1 MGTRGESS
9 RVLLLG
15 ALALSA
21 ALFVGACSS
30 ALKTRTPDGGMGGAA
45 AADGSL
51 GFGGAIGA
59 GGVGGSG
66 GLGGSAEAG
75 AGPCVV
81 GSSQV
86 GNCQL

>member
-1 MGTRGESS
+1 MGTQGESS
-9 RVLLLG
+9 RVFLLG
-15 ALALSA
+15 TLALSA

-30 ALKTRTPDGGMGGAA
+30 ALKTRTPDGGTGAT

-51 GFGGAIGA
+51 GSGGAIGA

-66 GLGGSAEAG
+66 SLGGSAEAG